1 MKAPKSVDLNI
12 GPNDQVRNDNLM
24 ATVQTD
30 AMSQLGMAQIKLP
43 IGTCLVPAEA
53 KTDNEVLAAE
63 LLARQ
68 LQAQGAIPMGSVI
81 DTSIVQGNPSSSH
94 PMTITIQY
102 KIYPEST
109 SGPKT
114 IKRDVTDLLP
124 QAHSERPEKVILQP
138 SLSIPPISSGTPVP
152 PSVITPTGTPTS
164 LLTETIETAQLHKQ
178 DQGDSS
184 SGPDVTKET
193 RTVITPSGA
202 KFDVPVI
209 VTGGFDLD
217 ALVSQ
222 KRSSQTFP

>member
-1 MKAPKSVDLNI
+1 MDLNSSA
-12 GPNDQVRNDNLM
+12 NDQARNDTLV
-24 ATVQTD
+24 ATVPVE
-30 AMSQLGMAQIKLP
+30 AISQLGMAQIKLP
-43 IGTCLVPAEA
+43 AGTCLVPAEA

-63 LLARQ
+63 MLARQ

-102 KIYPEST
+102 KIYPENS
-109 SGPKT
+109 PKNV
-114 IKRDVTDLLP
+114 KREVADLLP
-124 QAHSERPEKVILQP
+124 QTPSERLEEKILQP
-138 SLSIPPISSGTPVP
+138 SLSLPPISTGTPLP

-164 LLTETIETAQLHKQ
+164 LMGETIDTTQLHKQ
-178 DQGDSS
+178 DQSDSN
-184 SGPDVTKET
+184 SGPDITKET

-217 ALVSQ
+217 ALVSY
-222 KRSSQTFP
+222 K